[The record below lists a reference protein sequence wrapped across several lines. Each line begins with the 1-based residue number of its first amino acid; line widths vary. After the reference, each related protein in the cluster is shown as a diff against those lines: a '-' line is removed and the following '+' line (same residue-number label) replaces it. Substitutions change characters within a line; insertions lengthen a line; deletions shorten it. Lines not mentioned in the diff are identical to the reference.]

1 MCTVEQFKHKMKCCH
16 IKYANHIFQ
25 FNVYIPARTDIRVTS
40 FTALLITLCYDSG
53 INLSVSSAVITCNL
67 NSKESH
73 KGLIQHLLTILFVSQ
88 ATINGMWNR
97 FLIGIPCLK
106 QWSPVTCDMIFCKGY
121 ILYIQRAACF
131 L

>member
-1 MCTVEQFKHKMKCCH
+1 MCTVKQFKHKMKCCH

-88 ATINGMWNR
+88 ATINGM
-97 FLIGIPCLK
+97 
-106 QWSPVTCDMIFCKGY
+106 
-121 ILYIQRAACF
+121 
-131 L
+131 